1 MEIEW
6 RVKNGE
12 NPYKHIE
19 RAAWK
24 GITVHR
30 AQVAAGRLL
39 EHFPE
44 NHELNI
50 NISGVMTNEKVSAS
64 GRVIATLET
73 ERSLCLTNAGQA
85 ARAHWDAPIDNL
97 GILLDP
103 VYVSD
108 VAVENRFSPAF
119 EFNKYY
125 VEQDDLVL
133 NIGLALLAEAESEN
147 PGGKLYAD
155 SLTQSLTLHLIRNYT
170 EGGHCVEWQNGGLS
184 GYKLKRVTDFINDN
198 FEEDLGLADLAT
210 VAGLSQFHFARSFR
224 KSTGQT
230 PQQYLTHRRIERA
243 KELLSNDELPIVEV
257 SLRSGFKNQSHFTTL
272 FRKYTSLTPKH
283 WRELKLA

>member
-12 NPYKHIE
+12 DPYKHVE
-19 RAAWK
+19 RAAWD
-24 GITVHR
+24 GIRVHR
-30 AQVAAGRLL
+30 AQVAAGRML
-39 EHFPE
+39 EHIPTS
-44 NHELNI
+44 HELNI
-50 NISGVMTNEKVSAS
+50 NISGVLVNEKISA
-64 GRVIATLET
+64 GGNIVTTLER
-73 ERSLCLTNAGQA
+73 EKSICLTNAGQA
-85 ARAHWDAPIDNL
+85 ARAHWDAPLDNL

-103 VYVSD
+103 VYVSN
-108 VAVENRFSPAF
+108 VAAEHRISSSF
-119 EFNKYY
+119 EFNTYY
-125 VEQDDLVL
+125 VERDDLVL
-133 NIGLALLAEAESEN
+133 NIGLALLTEAESQN

-170 EGGHCVEWQNGGLS
+170 AGGHAVEIHSGGLS

-198 FEEDLGLADLAT
+198 LEKNLGLLEIASIAS
-210 VAGLSQFHFARSFR
+210 LSQFHFARSFR
-224 KSTGQT
+224 KATGQT
-230 PQQYLTHRRIERA
+230 PQQYVTHRRIERA
-243 KELLSNDELPIVEV
+243 KELLSKGELPIVEV